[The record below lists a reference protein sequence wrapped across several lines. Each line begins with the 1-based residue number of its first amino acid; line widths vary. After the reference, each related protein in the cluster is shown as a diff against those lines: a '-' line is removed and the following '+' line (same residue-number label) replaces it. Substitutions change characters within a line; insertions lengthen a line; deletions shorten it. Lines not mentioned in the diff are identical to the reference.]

1 MKKINALILSGIV
14 ILGLGMTQAHADELP
29 INTLSGGLFD
39 TKTGIAIKGYDP
51 VAYFMQNKPVKGVD
65 TYVYEWQGAKWKF
78 ASQPDLDAFK
88 ANPAKYAPQYG
99 GYCAYGVANDNLVSI
114 EPDKFTIIDGKL
126 YLNYDGDVQTK
137 WLKDTAGYIRKAD
150 GKFTA
155 LLKK

>member
-1 MKKINALILSGIV
+1 MKKINTLILSGIV
-14 ILGLGMTQAHADELP
+14 ILGLGMTQAHADESP
-29 INTLSGGLFD
+29 INTLSGSLFD

-65 TYVYEWQGAKWKF
+65 AYVYEWQGAKWKF
-78 ASQPDLDAFK
+78 ANQADLDAFK
-88 ANPAKYAPQYG
+88 VNPAKYAPQYG